1 MKSANVLAVC
11 FYVMYIF
18 IIWCDDVPVYLL
30 QHVVFTCNILKFLG
44 RTEILYFTIHHNRII
59 VYVQFFNQRT
69 NIVHMA
75 FHFEWPFITTTG
87 VSKHTFLCTLIQING
102 FCYSNLYTLQSCSV
116 QDHITFIFSNIIGN
130 IKIISFFFI
139 FFFAIYD
146 AENVNWKLWHFLS
159 EKKLSSVPIMFWE
172 IFSWEPSKK
181 FNSTHGFNGKWTFLW
196 VLWVLC

>member
-139 FFFAIYD
+139 FFFCDLRRWKCELKVMTLSFRKKTQFSAY
-146 AENVNWKLWHFLS
+146 NVLGNFQLRA
-159 EKKLSSVPIMFWE
+159 V
-172 IFSWEPSKK
+172 
-181 FNSTHGFNGKWTFLW
+181 
-196 VLWVLC
+196 